1 MTPRSS
7 RTKIKH
13 GAHGAHG
20 DARVCGSVF
29 PVTSVFSLILYPVTL
44 LALTLSGC
52 APDQERARLAQTT
65 QATYD
70 PKTGRLQRLTYDANK
85 NGRIDTWTY
94 MDGKRVLRSEID
106 RDEDGRIDR
115 WEFHG
120 ADGTLEAIRAEEDG
134 DADGKPDKWETY
146 VDGRISSV
154 AFDENADGK
163 PDRRLNYGPDGA
175 LVSIDSEPDATGKF
189 TRTVDVK

>member
-1 MTPRSS
+1 MSAGHVKAVSTVV
-7 RTKIKH
+7 
-13 GAHGAHG
+13 AA
-20 DARVCGSVF
+20 
-29 PVTSVFSLILYPVTL
+29 L
-44 LALTLSGC
+44 LLSAVAAC
-52 APDQERARLAQTT
+52 APDLEKERLKQTT

-120 ADGTLEAIRAEEDG
+120 AEGTLDAVRAEEDG

-146 VDGRISSV
+146 AGGRMSSV
-154 AFDENADGK
+154 AFDENADGR

-175 LVSIDSEPDATGKF
+175 LVSIESEPDASGQF
-189 TRTVDVK
+189 TRKVDVR